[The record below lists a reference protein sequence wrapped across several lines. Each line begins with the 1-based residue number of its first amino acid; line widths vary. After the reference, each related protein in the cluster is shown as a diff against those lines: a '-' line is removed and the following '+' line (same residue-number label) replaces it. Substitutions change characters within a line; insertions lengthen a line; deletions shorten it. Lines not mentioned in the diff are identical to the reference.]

1 MGSEEAI
8 MAFAKGENPHRPRK
22 GDSIRVEPIRSK
34 RHIANIKKILADKPR
49 DLCLFTLGINT
60 AFRANELLAI
70 KVGQVR
76 YLEVGDMLTIKQ
88 RKTQKYRSVV
98 LNETVIATIRNYLR
112 QTPLSDEDHLF
123 MGLRG
128 CLTVPTVNRLVE
140 TWWASVGLQGN
151 YGSHSM
157 CKTWGYWQRQNG
169 ADILNLVEAFG
180 HATQRQTMAYL
191 GLQPE
196 DGMKLYDLNL

>member
-1 MGSEEAI
+1 

-22 GDSIRVEPIRSK
+22 GASIRVEPIRSK

-76 YLEVGDMLTIKQ
+76 HLGVGDTLTIKQ
-88 RKTQKYRSVV
+88 RKTQKYRSVA
-98 LNETVIATIRNYLR
+98 LNGNVVEAIQAYLR
-112 QTPLSDEDHLF
+112 AVSLDDDDALF
-123 MGLRG
+123 TGLRG
-128 CLTVPTVNRLVE
+128 CLTVPTVNRLVKS
-140 TWWASVGLQGN
+140 WCSSVGLPGN

-157 CKTWGYWQRQNG
+157 RKTWGYWQRQNG

-196 DGMKLYDLNL
+196 DVMKLYDLNL

>member
-1 MGSEEAI
+1 
-8 MAFAKGENPHRPRK
+8 MAFVKGENPHRPRK

-34 RHIANIKKILADKPR
+34 KHIANIKKILADKPR

-60 AFRANELLAI
+60 AFRANELLSI
-70 KVGQVR
+70 QVGEVR
-76 YLEVGDMLTIKQ
+76 YLGVGDTLTLKQ

-98 LNETVIATIRNYLR
+98 LNDNVVESIKNHLR
-112 QTPLSDEDHLF
+112 DASLSDEDALF
-123 MGLRG
+123 TGLRG
-128 CLTVPTVNRLVE
+128 CLTVPTVNRLVK
-140 TWWASVGLQGN
+140 TWCASVGLQGN

-157 CKTWGYWQRQNG
+157 RKTWGYWQRQNG

-191 GLQPE
+191 GLHHRTH
-196 DGMKLYDLNL
+196 L

>member
-1 MGSEEAI
+1 
-8 MAFAKGENPHRPRK
+8 MAFVKGQNPHHPK
-22 GDSIRVEPIRSK
+22 AGASIRVEPIRSRK
-34 RHIANIKKILADKPR
+34 HIHNIKRILADKPR

-70 KVGQVR
+70 KVGEVR
-76 YLEVGDMLTIKQ
+76 YLEVGDTLTIKQ
-88 RKTQKYRSVV
+88 RKTGKYRSVV
-98 LNETVIATIRNYLR
+98 LNQNVVDAIASYLQQVR
-112 QTPLSDEDHLF
+112 LSDEDPLF
-123 MGLRG
+123 IGLRG
-128 CLTVPTVNRLVE
+128 RLTVPTVNRLVK
-140 TWWASVGLQGN
+140 TWCADVGLKGN

-157 CKTWGYWQRQNG
+157 RKTWGYWQRQNG

-196 DGMKLYDLNL
+196 DVMKLYDLNL

>member
-1 MGSEEAI
+1 V
-8 MAFAKGENPHRPRK
+8 
-22 GDSIRVEPIRSK
+22 DPIRSK
-34 RHIANIKKILADKPR
+34 KHIHNIKKILADKPR

-70 KVGQVR
+70 KVEQVR
-76 YLEVGDMLTIKQ
+76 YLEVGDILTIKQ
-88 RKTQKYRSVV
+88 RKTQKYRSVA
-98 LNETVIATIRNYLR
+98 LNENVVESVKAYLR
-112 QTPLSDEDHLF
+112 QKTLADDANLF
-123 MGLRG
+123 TGLRG
-128 CLTVPTVNRLVE
+128 CLTVPTVNRLVK
-140 TWWASVGLQGN
+140 TWCASVGLKGN

-157 CKTWGYWQRQNG
+157 RKTWGYWQRQNG

-196 DGMKLYDLNL
+196 DVMKLYDLNL

>member
-1 MGSEEAI
+1 

-22 GDSIRVEPIRSK
+22 GDAIRVEPIRSK
-34 RHIANIKKILADKPR
+34 KHIYNIKKILADKPR

-70 KVGQVR
+70 KVAQVR
-76 YLEVGDMLTIKQ
+76 YLEVGDILTIKQ
-88 RKTQKYRSVV
+88 RKTQKYRAVA
-98 LNETVIATIRNYLR
+98 LNENVVASIQTYLKQR
-112 QTPLSDEDHLF
+112 PLADDAHLF
-123 MGLRG
+123 TGLRG
-128 CLTVPTVNRLVE
+128 CLTVPTVNRLVK
-140 TWWASVGLQGN
+140 TWCASVGLKGN

-157 CKTWGYWQRQNG
+157 RKTWGYWQRQNG

-196 DGMKLYDLNL
+196 DVMKLYDLNL